1 MIKHPIGNKVFI
13 TLPNALQEKI
23 KTESGL
29 ELYIDGSFNHEDWS
43 TVEGVVHSK
52 GRRCKLDI
60 EKGETVVIH
69 YLVTSQFYTNGDDRT
84 YLNVK
89 YYDGEVVWEA
99 EEDMILAK
107 KVGDHWEGLGRWVVL
122 EDVEEKANPKSSLII
137 IPDSITNKK
146 RKGCGL
152 YNGGVLE
159 LPAGTICHFKDEFRS
174 YYRFPDGKE
183 RMIMN
188 SELIY
193 GYEQVH

>member
-43 TVEGVVHSK
+43 TVEGVVHSV
-52 GRRCKLDI
+52 GRRCKLDLQ
-60 EKGETVVIH
+60 KGETVVIH
-69 YLVTSQFYTNGDDRT
+69 YLVTSQFYTNGDTRT

-107 KVGDHWEGLGRWVVL
+107 KVGDHWEGVGRWVVL
-122 EDVEEKANPKSSLII
+122 EDIEEKENPKSSLIF
-137 IPDSITNKK
+137 IPDSISSKK
-146 RKGCGL
+146 RKGCGM
-152 YNGGVLE
+152 YNGGILE
-159 LPAGTICHFKDEFRS
+159 LPKETICHFKEEFRS

-183 RMIMN
+183 RMILN

-193 GYEQVH
+193 GYE